1 MTNEMDEMDMNDKTA
16 WMTDLKTS
24 KIVSTICVTM
34 VKEMS
39 TVYVNSG

>member
-1 MTNEMDEMDMNDKTA
+1 MDEMDMDDKKT

-24 KIVSTICVTM
+24 KTMLTACVTM

-39 TVYVNSG
+39 TVYVNNV